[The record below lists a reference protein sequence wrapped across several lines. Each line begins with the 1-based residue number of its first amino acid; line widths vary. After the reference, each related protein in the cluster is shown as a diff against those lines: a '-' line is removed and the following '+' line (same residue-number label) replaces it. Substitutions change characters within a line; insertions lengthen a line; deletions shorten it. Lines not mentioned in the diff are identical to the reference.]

1 MSKLTGQMLTTR
13 GVAAFWL
20 LWCAAFVLMLW
31 AVSPARTL
39 QDALAAE
46 LLQGHLAGGYQLRNP
61 PLYEWLLWG
70 TQQLI
75 GPGQISYL
83 VLRYALIAA
92 TGLLFYAALL
102 RILPSQR
109 LAAAFSLSLVLF
121 YWFGWE
127 IHHSVS
133 HSLALLAASLAL
145 FIAALAYA
153 ERSTLGRVLPLG
165 LIIGFGL
172 MAKWSFLL
180 VVLSLGL
187 ALAITPETRRIYR
200 DPRTLV
206 VLVGAALPILPFLLW
221 LDSVDP
227 GLVGSRAAP
236 SGSRLSVDRSW
247 QGALVFLTGIPL
259 VFLPWIAFVLFF
271 AWRFPKSPR
280 LSPTL
285 PEGVA
290 IRLAGLTAITTLAV
304 MAVLLLVA
312 IATGG
317 ALFGITRFAIH
328 YLFPFCL
335 FAALALSGLASQRV
349 NEERFAPRLG
359 FASLALALVIFL
371 LKLGSFYVIP
381 QASEATYLLPYDR
394 LAEELTRR
402 GLGKAQFVT
411 LSPRDAGNLAV
422 AMPDARAL
430 SLSARIE
437 PPPPDPFPDRP
448 CVLLWGGEYSVPPA
462 PPPPASP
469 SPARFLKLLG
479 VTASASDAE
488 DIEVAWR
495 KPLIG
500 AQRRSVWHLLRGENV
515 EAACRKVAVNGV
527 L

>member
-1 MSKLTGQMLTTR
+1 MSKLAGQMLTTR
-13 GVAAFWL
+13 GVTAFWL
-20 LWCAAFVLMLW
+20 LWCASFVLMLW
-31 AVSPARTL
+31 AVSPGRTL

-70 TQQLI
+70 IQQLV
-75 GPGQISYL
+75 GSGQFSYL

-102 RILPSQR
+102 RTVPGQR

-145 FIAALAYA
+145 FIAALTYA
-153 ERSTLGRVLPLG
+153 ERPTPMRAFLLG
-165 LIIGFGL
+165 LIIGIGL

-200 DPRTLV
+200 DPRTLI
-206 VLVGAALPILPFLLW
+206 VLVSAALPILPFVLW

-227 GLVGSRAAP
+227 GLVGSRAVP
-236 SGSRLSVDRSW
+236 SGRGLSAERSL

-271 AWRFPKSPR
+271 YWRFPKVPTSSPM
-280 LSPTL
+280 L

-290 IRLAGLTAITTLAV
+290 IRLAGLTAIATLAV

-312 IATGG
+312 IATGA

-328 YLFPFCL
+328 YLYPFCL
-335 FAALALSGLASQRV
+335 FAALALSGLAARRV
-349 NEERFAPRLG
+349 NEERFAQRL
-359 FASLALALVIFL
+359 AITSLAFALVIFL

-381 QASEATYLLPYDR
+381 PASEATNLLPYDR

-402 GLGKAQFVT
+402 GLGRAQFVT

-422 AMPDARAL
+422 ALPEARAL

-437 PPPPDPFPDRP
+437 PPPRDPIPDRA
-448 CVLLWGGEYSVPPA
+448 CVLLWGGEYSVPPEPA
-462 PPPPASP
+462 PPANP

-479 VTASASDAE
+479 VAAGASDAE
-488 DIEVAWR
+488 DIEVDWR

-500 AQRRSVWHLLRGENV
+500 GERRSVWHLLRGENI
-515 EAACRKVAVNGV
+515 EAACRKVAAKGV

>member
-1 MSKLTGQMLTTR
+1 
-13 GVAAFWL
+13 
-20 LWCAAFVLMLW
+20 MLW
-31 AVSPARTL
+31 AVSPGRTL

-61 PLYEWLLWG
+61 PLYEWLLWAMQELVG
-70 TQQLI
+70 S
-75 GPGQISYL
+75 GPLSYL
-83 VLRYALIAA
+83 MLRYALIAA
-92 TGLLFYAALL
+92 TGILFYVAL
-102 RILPSQR
+102 RRAVASQR

-127 IHHSVS
+127 IRHNFS
-133 HSLALLAASLAL
+133 HSLAYSQLRSRCSSPRSLCRTPDTHARTSSRTHHRHRAHGQMEL
-145 FIAALAYA
+145 PARGAKSWACA
-153 ERSTLGRVLPLG
+153 RDHAGNTTHVPHPQTL
-165 LIIGFGL
+165 I
-172 MAKWSFLL
+172 
-180 VVLSLGL
+180 
-187 ALAITPETRRIYR
+187 
-200 DPRTLV
+200 
-206 VLVGAALPILPFLLW
+206 VLVSAALPIVPFLLW

-227 GLVGSRAAP
+227 GLVGSRAVP
-236 SGSRLSVDRSW
+236 QGSGLSAARAL

-271 AWRFPKSPR
+271 AWRFPKVPPS
-280 LSPTL
+280 SPTL

-290 IRLAGLTAITTLAV
+290 MRLAGLTAIATLAV

-312 IATGG
+312 IPPGA

-335 FAALALSGLASQRV
+335 FAALALAGLAARRV
-349 NEERFAPRLG
+349 NEERFAPRL
-359 FASLALALVIFL
+359 AITSLAFALVIFL

-381 QASEATYLLPYDR
+381 PASEATNLLPYDR

-422 AMPDARAL
+422 ALPEARAL

-437 PPPPDPFPDRP
+437 PPPPDSVPDRP

-462 PPPPASP
+462 PFPAANP

-479 VTASASDAE
+479 VAASAGDAE
-488 DIEVAWR
+488 GIDVEWR

-500 AQRRSVWHLLRGENV
+500 AQRRSVWHLLRGDDID
-515 EAACRKVAVNGV
+515 ATCRKVAAKGV